1 MKHTK
6 KRISKIVDE
15 LSTYLMSIGA
25 DDITVNIKN
34 EKTRYKISAKSNYVK
49 ENNQKKIDK
58 LIKCIN
64 CPKQEEMEE
73 YYWELAGEC
82 DVDTELTLISMM
94 VDKIKLDIDDKN
106 ISIVL
111 YKNK

>member
-6 KRISKIVDE
+6 KRVSKIVDE
-15 LSTYLMSIGA
+15 LLTYLMSIGA
-25 DDITVNIKN
+25 SNVNLNIKD
-34 EKTRYKISAKSNYVK
+34 EKNRYRISAESNYIQ
-49 ENNQKKIDK
+49 ENNEQKIKK
-58 LIKCIN
+58 LIKCIK

-82 DVDTELTLISMM
+82 DVDTELTLIGMM
-94 VDKIKLDIDDKN
+94 VDNIEMDIDDDHIN
-106 ISIVL
+106 IVL